1 LPDIIYWVENIIGKK
16 KSLEER
22 FCRQPFFIPLLC
34 RKGFP
39 EMHRVV
45 LEKTSEYSRVELRN
59 AMTRLLAPLGG
70 MAAFVH
76 PGERVLLKPNLLS
89 AKTPDAAVTT
99 HPEVVRAVIELVREA
114 GAIPFVGDSP
124 GIGKLQRVAEKCG
137 ILQVLVET
145 GTELVEFTESVQV
158 DGPGLFKRFEL
169 AKPYF
174 EADRVIN
181 LPKLKTHGMMTMT
194 CAVKNLFGAVVGA
207 GKIAWHLRAGEDREL
222 FAQMLLEIYQLRKPD
237 LNIVDAIT
245 AMEGDGPSGGD
256 PRQVGLLIAGVNA
269 VAVDVVAAEVLGI
282 SKKYLYL
289 ERVAE
294 KLALP
299 GVERSSIHVSG
310 YLVGEARIQDFKLPP
325 LSDVQFGLPRFLSRH
340 IRHYFTAYPF
350 PIPKKCKL
358 CGICR
363 DACPPGAIEFRDDS
377 LVIDYQRC
385 IRCFCCRELCPEH
398 ALGVR
403 EGRLLRIIKKY
414 I

>member
-1 LPDIIYWVENIIGKK
+1 MN
-16 KSLEER
+16 
-22 FCRQPFFIPLLC
+22 Q
-34 RKGFP
+34 
-39 EMHRVV
+39 VV
-45 LEKTSEYSRVELRN
+45 LEKTSEYSREEVRN
-59 AMTRLLAPLGG
+59 AMVRLLAPLGG
-70 MAAFVH
+70 MTAFVK
-76 PGERVLLKPNLLS
+76 PGERVLLKPNMLS
-89 AKTPDAAVTT
+89 AKSPDAAVTT
-99 HPEVVRAVIELVREA
+99 HPEVVRAVIGLVREA

-137 ILQVLVET
+137 ILQVLAET
-145 GTELVEFTESVQV
+145 GTELVEFTEPVPIAGS
-158 DGPGLFKRFEL
+158 GLFKRFEL
-169 AKPYF
+169 AKPYL
-174 EADRVIN
+174 EADRLIN

-207 GKIAWHLRAGEDREL
+207 GKIAWHLRAGEDRDL
-222 FAQMLLEIYQLRKPD
+222 FARMLLEMYQIRMPD

-256 PRQVGLLIAGVNA
+256 PRQVGLLIAGANA
-269 VAVDVVAAEVLGI
+269 VSVDVVAAEILGI
-282 SKKYLYL
+282 PKKLLYL
-289 ERVAE
+289 ERVAT

-299 GVERSSIHVSG
+299 GVERSSID
-310 YLVGEARIQDFKLPP
+310 VGGFPLGEVRIPDFKLPP

-350 PIPKKCKL
+350 PHPEKCKL

-363 DACPPGAIEFRDDS
+363 DACPPGAMEIRNGS
-377 LVIDYQRC
+377 LEIDYPRC

-403 EGRLLRIIKKY
+403 EGRLLRIIKKC